1 MKKYLVS
8 IITILLIMSF
18 GIVVGFHLTSKKTEN
33 LIQSSMDDTVN
44 QNNELSNNTAD
55 IVVVLPNKNSE
66 ISEEDYIKNSYNG
79 IFELPLNGTTGFAS
93 VSLHL
98 YKQIPSNNLSNE
110 VSNEISNNVSNE
122 LSNGGTVEVS
132 EETLQK
138 AIDEALAKALNES
151 LKEIT
156 ITTLKP
162 GQAFKILKESSDW
175 FYVEL
180 SNSTKGWLESK
191 YCLVNL
197 PDLIPSIIYD
207 DTNSYKSIFRSS
219 GYALENITGNALY
232 DAKEYNNRLEQEQYL
247 MPLLYPMV
255 KKIAQVQA
263 DALKNND
270 CLKIYE
276 TFRPYE
282 VQMKVSASLTK
293 LMESNE
299 EVKLG
304 ITTTPWDKTWFIATQ
319 LSNHQRGVA
328 LDVSLAKV
336 KDKEYKYCGSYAYF
350 IVSKYEEYEMPT
362 QMHELSSAAA
372 RFTSPVSSKSKTAW
386 KSAKLAPT
394 MTSASIKLQN
404 YFTSHDLIPLASEWW
419 HFDDL
424 DAREMT
430 KNNSSNGRYYLT
442 ECLSEVPSK

>member
-1 MKKYLVS
+1 MVKKCLIA
-8 IITILLIMSF
+8 IIIILLVMSS
-18 GIVVGFHLTSKKTEN
+18 GIVVGFHLTSKEPEN
-33 LIQSSMDDTVN
+33 LIQSGVDDTVN
-44 QNNELSNNTAD
+44 QDNELSSNTAD
-55 IVVVLPNKNSE
+55 IVVVLSNNNSE
-66 ISEEDYIKNSYNG
+66 ISEEDYAKNSYNG

-93 VSLHL
+93 VSLPL
-98 YKQIPSNNLSNE
+98 YKQIPSN
-110 VSNEISNNVSNE
+110 
-122 LSNGGTVEVS
+122 
-132 EETLQK
+132 
-138 AIDEALAKALNES
+138 EALEEFK
-151 LKEIT
+151 IM
-156 ITTLKP
+156 TLKP
-162 GQAFKILKESSDW
+162 GQAFKILKESSEW
-175 FYVEL
+175 FYIEL

-247 MPLLYPMV
+247 MPLIYPMV
-255 KKIAQVQA
+255 KKIAQVQS
-263 DALKNND
+263 DALKNDD

-304 ITTTPWDKTWFIATQ
+304 ITTLPWDKTWFIATQ

-336 KDKEYKYCGSYAYF
+336 KNKEYKYCGSYAYF
-350 IVSKYEEYEMPT
+350 IVSNYEEYQMPT

-372 RFTSPVSSKSKTAW
+372 RFTTPVSSKSKTAW

-404 YFTSHDLIPLASEWW
+404 YFTSHDLTPLASEWW

-430 KNNSSNGRYYLT
+430 KNNGSNGRYYLT
-442 ECLSEVPSK
+442 ECLSEVPNE